1 MYADTAFNSYKGGI
15 IECPTYTTTNHAML
29 YVGYGTENGVDYMIF
44 RNSWGD
50 WWGNNGYGKIKFGNC
65 NSYPQTLYRPVF
77 PPDEWTCGVNEKDVC
92 NCECGAY
99 DPDCKDTKYVNGKV
113 TLNPSNCENGTICS
127 KYTGKCTNWTCDP
140 LYYNSR
146 GYCDCSCGSWDPDC
160 EDNDGKSF
168 MRGCNRY
175 KGEICS
181 RIDGSCVA
189 NWTCGMKNYAVPG
202 KCHCG
207 CGVYDPGC
215 ENCDSELI
223 NCTERP
229 VCKSVGSGS
238 SVSSSS
244 QLLFS
249 SVLLLFSSI
258 LF

>member
-1 MYADTAFNSYKGGI
+1 MYADTDFDSYKGGI
-15 IECPTYTTTNHAML
+15 IECPNYTTTNHAML
-29 YVGYGTENGVDYMIF
+29 YVGYGTENGTNYMIF
-44 RNSWGD
+44 RNSWGND
-50 WWGNNGYGKIKFGNC
+50 WGINGYGKIKFGDC
-65 NSYPQTLYRPVF
+65 NSDMYWLYRPVL

-99 DPDCKDTKYVNGKV
+99 DPDCKDTKYVSGKGYIM
-113 TLNPSNCENGTICS
+113 NPSNCENGTICS
-127 KYTGKCTNWTCDP
+127 VYTAKCTKWTCDP
-140 LYYNSR
+140 SYYNNG

-168 MRGCNRY
+168 MRGCEYY

-215 ENCDSELI
+215 ESCDSELI

-229 VCKSVGSGS
+229 ECKAGAVGAWQFFSAALMFALALF
-238 SVSSSS
+238 
-244 QLLFS
+244 LL
-249 SVLLLFSSI
+249 
-258 LF
+258 